1 MDSTCWACRYSASAN
16 TSRITGVM
24 YLSATL
30 PAAGLRE
37 AEAGSV
43 AERGVWQPS
52 PLLPWSPHSPVQ
64 PIKGLIGRSPGKK
77 IQETKS
83 LILPGSPGQGMEEET
98 ETAFTEHHR
107 SGTRPRHLLIL
118 RAEIP
123 LLAPLPTNYV
133 TWNKLFNSVSLS
145 FLINTRV
152 IRSKQCE
159 QKA

>member
-1 MDSTCWACRYSASAN
+1 M
-16 TSRITGVM
+16 V
-24 YLSATL
+24 LS
-30 PAAGLRE
+30 GL
-37 AEAGSV
+37 
-43 AERGVWQPS
+43 
-52 PLLPWSPHSPVQ
+52 L
-64 PIKGLIGRSPGKK
+64 
-77 IQETKS
+77 
-83 LILPGSPGQGMEEET
+83 GQRMEEEI
-98 ETAFTEHHR
+98 ETAFTEHYR
-107 SGTRPRHLLIL
+107 SGTRPRHLLVL

>member
-52 PLLPWSPHSPVQ
+52 PLLPWSLTHQSSP
-64 PIKGLIGRSPGKK
+64 S
-77 IQETKS
+77 E
-83 LILPGSPGQGMEEET
+83 
-98 ETAFTEHHR
+98 
-107 SGTRPRHLLIL
+107 
-118 RAEIP
+118 
-123 LLAPLPTNYV
+123 
-133 TWNKLFNSVSLS
+133 VSLEEALAGRYKRQS
-145 FLINTRV
+145 HWFFLG
-152 IRSKQCE
+152 C
-159 QKA
+159 